1 MTRIYIKYFFVALLF
16 ISAKSSYAQE
26 IEFIY
31 DYYAL
36 YNQYSNCTT
45 KHSITSPWLLN
56 GTFVEYGYG
65 YIGLPAKV
73 GNIDTVSFLYFKGN
87 MVFYNKDYNKLLQYS
102 DTCSIARDIVL
113 SMNCISR
120 IFNSDSLIITTYNP
134 LFPFSWIFSKYG
146 VDISSSIYK
155 IIDDGNGNYLVSV
168 DTYGRCRSYN
178 IINDKNTE
186 RIKKRLLKR
195 YKKIYDENRFQRL

>member
-1 MTRIYIKYFFVALLF
+1 MSRIDIKYYFVTLLF
-16 ISAKSSYAQE
+16 ITSVKSSYSQKV
-26 IEFIY
+26 EFIY

-36 YNQYSNCTT
+36 YNQYSNCTMR
-45 KHSITSPWLLN
+45 HSVTSPWLLN

-65 YIGLPAKV
+65 YIGLPTKV
-73 GNIDTVSFLYFKGN
+73 GDIDTVSFLYFKGN
-87 MVFYNKDYNKLLQYS
+87 IVFYDKDYNKLLQYS
-102 DTCSIARDIVL
+102 DTCSIAGNIIL

-146 VDISSSIYK
+146 VDISSTIYK
-155 IIDDGNGNYLVSV
+155 IIDDSKGNYLVSV
-168 DTYGRCRSYN
+168 DTYGRYRSYN
-178 IINDKNTE
+178 IINGKNTE

-195 YKKIYDENRFQRL
+195 YKEIYGYL

>member
-16 ISAKSSYAQE
+16 ISAKSSYAQK

-87 MVFYNKDYNKLLQYS
+87 MVFYDKDYNKLLQYY
-102 DTCSIARDIVL
+102 DTCSIEKDINL
-113 SMNCISR
+113 SMSCISR
-120 IFNSDSLIITTYNP
+120 IFNSDSLKFIFYLFQYLKYFFKSIFII
-134 LFPFSWIFSKYG
+134 
-146 VDISSSIYK
+146 
-155 IIDDGNGNYLVSV
+155 
-168 DTYGRCRSYN
+168 SY
-178 IINDKNTE
+178 IM
-186 RIKKRLLKR
+186 
-195 YKKIYDENRFQRL
+195 

>member
-16 ISAKSSYAQE
+16 ISAKSSYAQK

-87 MVFYNKDYNKLLQYS
+87 MVFYDKDYNKLLQYS

>member
-87 MVFYNKDYNKLLQYS
+87 MVFYDKDYNKLLQYY
-102 DTCSIARDIVL
+102 DTCSIEKDINL
-113 SMNCISR
+113 SMSCISR
-120 IFNSDSLIITTYNP
+120 IFNSDSLIVTTYKP
-134 LFPFSWIFSKYG
+134 SFPFSWIFLKYG
-146 VDISSSIYK
+146 VDIFSSIYR
-155 IIDDGNGNYLVSV
+155 IIDDNNGNYLVSV
-168 DTYGRCRSYN
+168 DTHGRYRSYN
-178 IINDKNTE
+178 IIDNKNIE

-195 YKKIYDENRFQRL
+195 YKKIYDKTRYQCL

>member
-1 MTRIYIKYFFVALLF
+1 MSRIDIKYYFVTLLF
-16 ISAKSSYAQE
+16 ITSVKSSYSQKV
-26 IEFIY
+26 EFIH

-36 YNQYSNCTT
+36 YNQYSNCTMR
-45 KHSITSPWLLN
+45 HSVTSPWLLN

-65 YIGLPAKV
+65 YIGLPTKV
-73 GNIDTVSFLYFKGN
+73 GDIDTVSFLYFKGN
-87 MVFYNKDYNKLLQYS
+87 IVFYDKDYNKLLQYS
-102 DTCSIARDIVL
+102 DTCSIAGNIIL

-146 VDISSSIYK
+146 VDIFSSVYR
-155 IIDDGNGNYLVSV
+155 IIDDNKGNYLVSV
-168 DTYGRCRSYN
+168 DTHGYCQSYN
-178 IINDKNTE
+178 ITNNKNAE

-195 YKKIYDENRFQRL
+195 HKEIYGSL

>member
-87 MVFYNKDYNKLLQYS
+87 MVFYDKDYNKLLQYY
-102 DTCSIARDIVL
+102 DTCSIEKDINL
-113 SMNCISR
+113 CMSCISR
-120 IFNSDSLIITTYNP
+120 IFNSDSLIVTTYKP
-134 LFPFSWIFSKYG
+134 SFPFSWIFLKYG
-146 VDISSSIYK
+146 VDIFSSIYR
-155 IIDDGNGNYLVSV
+155 IIDDNKGNYLVSV
-168 DTYGRCRSYN
+168 DTHGRYRSYN
-178 IINDKNTE
+178 IIDNKNIE

-195 YKKIYDENRFQRL
+195 YKKIYDKTRYQCL

>member
-87 MVFYNKDYNKLLQYS
+87 MVFYDKDYNKLLQYY
-102 DTCSIARDIVL
+102 DTCSIEKDINL
-113 SMNCISR
+113 CMSCISR
-120 IFNSDSLIITTYNP
+120 IFNSDSLIVTTYKP
-134 LFPFSWIFSKYG
+134 SFPFSWIFFKYG
-146 VDISSSIYK
+146 VDIFSSIYR
-155 IIDDGNGNYLVSV
+155 IIDDNKGNYLVSV
-168 DTYGRCRSYN
+168 DTHGRYRSYN
-178 IINDKNTE
+178 IIDNKNIE

-195 YKKIYDENRFQRL
+195 YKKIYDKTRYQCL

>member
-1 MTRIYIKYFFVALLF
+1 MSRIDIKYYFVTLLF
-16 ISAKSSYAQE
+16 ITSVKSSYSQKV
-26 IEFIY
+26 EFIY

-36 YNQYSNCTT
+36 YNQYSNCTMR
-45 KHSITSPWLLN
+45 HSVTSPWLLN

-65 YIGLPAKV
+65 YIGLPTKV
-73 GNIDTVSFLYFKGN
+73 GDIDTVSFLYFKGN
-87 MVFYNKDYNKLLQYS
+87 IVFYDKDYNKLLQYS
-102 DTCSIARDIVL
+102 DTCSIAGNIIL

-146 VDISSSIYK
+146 VDISSTIYK
-155 IIDDGNGNYLVSV
+155 IIDDSKENYLVSV
-168 DTYGRCRSYN
+168 DTYGRYRSYN
-178 IINDKNTE
+178 IINGKNTE

-195 YKKIYDENRFQRL
+195 YEKIYGYL